1 MTDSGTRWIRGIA
14 CVMLVACCG
23 LVASCG
29 KDDSQ
34 SGGQGK
40 ALKTG
45 RIVMGFSQIGSESD
59 WRAANTVS
67 IKAEAQKRG
76 VDLRFADA
84 QQKQENQ
91 IKALRSFIAQK
102 VDIIAFSPVVETGWE
117 PVLREIK
124 AGIPVILT
132 DRGVDVTDP
141 SLYVTFIGSDFTEE
155 GRRAAKWFVDNTTGD
170 VKVFE
175 LRGTPGASCAID
187 RKKGFEEA
195 IDKHSRISIV
205 KSQDGNFERGRG
217 KEVMEAFLKTPEGKE
232 FNALYAHNDDMAL
245 GAIQAM
251 KEAGLK
257 PGVDIK
263 IVSVDAVKAAFEAM
277 IAGELNCTVECNP
290 LLGPQLLDIVEAVMT
305 ARRLQER
312 MAGAEFVAPA
322 ARKQLPVLLDP
333 QAMFLKRVIVKE
345 GVYDQSV
352 AKELIGTRRY

>member
-1 MTDSGTRWIRGIA
+1 MTETGTRWIRGIG
-14 CVMLVACCG
+14 CVMLAACCG

-29 KDDSQ
+29 KDESQ
-34 SGGQGK
+34 DGGQGQ

-45 RIVMGFSQIGSESD
+45 KIVMGFSQIGSESD

-67 IKAEAQKRG
+67 IKTEAKKRG

-91 IKALRSFIAQK
+91 IKALRTFIAQK

-124 AGIPVILT
+124 KAGIPVILT
-132 DRGVDVTDP
+132 DRGVDVTDH
-141 SLYVTFIGSDFTEE
+141 SLYVTFVGSDFVEE
-155 GRRAAKWFVDNTTGD
+155 GRRAARWFVENTTGE

-175 LRGTPGASCAID
+175 LRGTPGASCATD
-187 RKKGFEEA
+187 RKKGFEEVIA
-195 IDKHSRISIV
+195 EHDRIRII

-217 KEVMEAFLKTPEGKE
+217 KEVMEAFLKTKEGKE
-232 FNALYAHNDDMAL
+232 FNALFAHNDDMAL

-257 PGVDIK
+257 PGVDVK
-263 IVSVDAVKAAFEAM
+263 IVSIDAVKAAFEAM

-290 LLGPQLLDIVEAVMT
+290 LLGPQLFDLVEALV
-305 ARRLQER
+305 RKRL
-312 MAGAEFVAPA
+312 
-322 ARKQLPVLLDP
+322 
-333 QAMFLKRVIVKE
+333 VIKE

-352 AKELIGTRRY
+352 AKELIGTRKY